1 MQHTFTFS
9 SANIMYS
16 ITGQGPT
23 VLVLHGFGED
33 HLVFHEQVMALQQ
46 HCRLVLPDLPG
57 SGESSFDQEVCSSI
71 DMMAMAMH
79 ALMVEVS
86 PEPFVVL
93 GHSMG
98 GYIALAIAE
107 QQPNSLKAF
116 GLLHSSAFADSDE
129 KKATRTKAI
138 GFIKENGAH
147 AFLKTAIP
155 GLFAETFASNRPM
168 VVNQLIEKGKTFTPE
183 ALIAYYEAMIARP
196 DRTHVLKNASCPVLF
211 LLGDEDKAAPMQ
223 DVLQQVHLPASSEA
237 KILRQTGH
245 MGMLEEPALTS
256 STIATFIDSLN

>member
-23 VLVLHGFGED
+23 VLLLHGFGED

-57 SGESSFDQEVCSSI
+57 SGESSFDDEVCSSI

-98 GYIALAIAE
+98 GYITLAMAE
-107 QQPNSLKAF
+107 QQPTQVKAF
-116 GLLHSSAFADSDE
+116 GLLHSSAFADTEE

-138 GFIKENGAH
+138 GFIKENGAY

-155 GLFAETFASNRPM
+155 GLFAETFATNHAT

-196 DRTHVLKNASCPVLF
+196 DRTHVLRIAECPVLF

-223 DVLQQVHLPASSEA
+223 DVLKQVHLPASSDI

-245 MGMLEEPALTS
+245 MGMLEQPALTS
-256 STIATFIDSLN
+256 STITTFIDSLN